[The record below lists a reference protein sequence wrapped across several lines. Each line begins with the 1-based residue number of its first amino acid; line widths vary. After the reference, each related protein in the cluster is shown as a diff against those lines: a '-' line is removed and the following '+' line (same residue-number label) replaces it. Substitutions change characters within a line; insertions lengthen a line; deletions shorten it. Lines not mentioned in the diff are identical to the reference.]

1 MRNVLIVFMTILL
14 FQSCSNKENKIEIN
28 HEILNLILKDR
39 LSLEKKNF
47 IYKSKEDTI
56 QDSIRIGEIELVEKS
71 YTNMTID
78 TTENFFMIFDHA
90 FPTKKEYPFQVP
102 ADALLNTIRN
112 LKSTTWQ
119 NDKISL
125 KVPIV
130 RNYSENSLSLLDSVL
145 LKTSYLVVSEPL
157 SVGENKTIVSAKLLN
172 YKYSLDKL
180 YEMEKVKGE
189 WKITHSETMISKEVE
204 ENKKNKKEPN
214 KGNYELEKTTYQI
227 FVGYSSKL

>member
-1 MRNVLIVFMTILL
+1 MTVLL
-14 FQSCSNKENKIEIN
+14 FQSCSKKENKIEMK
-28 HEILNLILKDR
+28 HEILNIILKNR
-39 LSLEKKNF
+39 LTLEKKNF

-56 QDSIRIGEIELVEKS
+56 QDSIRIGKIELVEKS
-71 YTNMTID
+71 YTNMIID
-78 TTENFFMIFDHA
+78 TTDNFLMIFDHV

-102 ADALLNTIRN
+102 VDTLLNTIRN
-112 LKSTTWQ
+112 LKATTWQ

-130 RNYSENSLSLLDSVL
+130 RNYSENSFSLLDSVF

-157 SVGENKTIVSAKLLN
+157 FVGENKIIVSAKLLN

-189 WKITHSETMISKEVE
+189 WKITHSETMISKEIE
-204 ENKKNKKEPN
+204 EKKRIRKEPN
-214 KGNYELEKTTYQI
+214 IGNYKHVKTTYLI